1 MEGFISMTH
10 INRND
15 LTRTIDEVTQ
25 MIIEGHKSIREDS
38 DYLRKAKITLP
49 GNNRTRTMV
58 ILGELFRGFTLDSSA
73 SISKNDVIDLMHAAM
88 PINCCDYVLLD
99 GPWVERVNKMKQR
112 IERTGMIMPI
122 AKCFS
127 RKNNGVESFLAD
139 LETFSVPF

>member
-1 MEGFISMTH
+1 
-10 INRND
+10 
-15 LTRTIDEVTQ
+15 
-25 MIIEGHKSIREDS
+25 
-38 DYLRKAKITLP
+38 
-49 GNNRTRTMV
+49 MV